1 MRNISYIRRNYYIFL
16 EINTYVCIN
25 RCKSKKIRAKWV
37 QVKSQSVSK
46 SLKVEEIMFE
56 TGTILDNKYQ
66 IQAHLGT
73 GGMGEVYRVLD
84 LEQGQEYALKI
95 LNEMMDEQAVR
106 RRFHREF
113 QVLNRFQHPRLVRTY
128 TWGFAEDRPY
138 FTMEYLPGKT
148 LEKIIADQALLAQFR
163 ASHFFDLIQ
172 QLAEGLAYIHAQGAV
187 HRDLKPSNIMV
198 LETEEGIETTIL
210 DLGLAKFRHL
220 HSVSIT
226 QTGATI
232 GTAEYMSPEQGKGLW
247 VDHRSDLYSLGVI
260 LYEMLMGVPPFSGQN
275 PVSVILKHIREMPP
289 PIDEVNIAVPEQIKQ
304 IVLKLLAKGAVD
316 RYQSAEE
323 LMQALP
329 SELVLLEDEQRD
341 VHRKVMRPQ
350 FVGRESEMK
359 ILSAMLKDV
368 QAGKQRMVLI
378 SGEPGVGKSRLAE
391 ELLGDALIHDFLC
404 LKGAGREEGGQIY
417 GALIDAFQG
426 TTDLV
431 AGLPDSV
438 ETDKFSVME
447 HWLQLLKRMRQKQP
461 IVLCLEDIQWLDELT
476 LEFLQYVLR
485 DPEPC
490 PFLLCLTCRWSNL
503 EPLSE
508 EIENFIHSN
517 EFAEAT
523 QMPLKNL
530 PQEEVGYLASS
541 MLGERSIPP
550 DALQALFRE
559 TGGQPLF
566 VVEAIRT
573 LVNADVVRQ
582 DVSGTWQ
589 WGEFPETLLSDDI
602 SEVLY
607 RRIATL
613 PAVQQRVLEYA
624 CVFLSDFSFQL
635 LAAVWRGDEL
645 ELLGVLDDLI
655 AEGLLAPC
663 GEDEDQY
670 RFSQDLCRRA
680 IYDRLQ
686 NVKRRLLHREIGSA
700 LEKMEDAEEL
710 MEELADHF
718 AAAEEQNKAVK
729 YMRLSGRKA
738 LEAQAYRQALRR
750 FEAVRDWTA
759 DDVFESQA
767 DAIDFLCDYADV
779 LRNCSEYD
787 CALKFLD
794 EANALLPADRK
805 DLKARIFN
813 DQGEIHSVLQHG
825 EIAEEYM
832 LEALQLYR
840 ETGDFDGEIQALSSL
855 SYLCDVSE
863 RHKDAADYVRQ
874 YIEKQRKRDTDAHNQ
889 TDVQRSEGQLALI
902 EFRFEIA
909 RVHLEEVLRTSQQ
922 VGFEH
927 HRMGILNLLQRVY
940 FYLGECD
947 RAEAVCNEAIG
958 EWQKR
963 GVIYWEAANFL
974 WLGELAME
982 RGDFAEALEY
992 AEISA
997 ERFLETPRKD
1007 YVYRAYAI
1015 AATATARMGD
1025 DETALEWAE
1034 KASEGVQQ
1042 TSGMYTGIL
1051 PLVYC
1056 GIGVALAKAGRI
1068 TEAEETFEQAIE
1080 CRRESKG
1087 DHWARALL
1095 MAGEFYLERGDM
1107 TKSQAH
1113 LEEAKQAF
1121 GEMEMSY
1128 FQEKTQVLL
1137 DQLSR
1142 DEDGQGRDIAPTLHR
1157 GEDTVS
1163 SSEVSVGTLS
1173 DDRWNMLYD
1182 MSQELTTEHNVKVL
1196 LDRTLG
1202 NLLAVYSAERVLVA
1216 IKNEAPQDFVVDAAR
1231 HHNIESDDAEEL
1243 SGSIIRRVIETNEP
1257 VLSLDAQ
1264 TDDRLN
1270 QYQSVIDYNIRSVLC
1285 VPLFHVKEGV
1295 MGALYVD
1302 HRGIGNAFSEAD
1314 QTFLQAFANLVGV
1327 ALVNARMYEQL
1338 EDKAQYLQREVER
1351 QYQLGDLFGQSD
1363 AMQAIYYLIDRAARS
1378 DVPVL
1383 VQGET
1388 GTGKELAARAIH
1400 YNSTRKDQRFLSQNC
1415 AALSPELLQSELF
1428 GHKKG
1433 AFTGATEDHIG
1444 VFETANGGTVFLDE
1458 IADAPPQLQRSLLR
1472 VLQEGEIRRVG
1483 ETVDRSVDVR
1493 IIAAT
1498 NRDLK
1503 QEVEKGFFREDLY
1516 YRLHVI
1522 QIDMPPLRERME
1534 DVPLLAEHLLIRAK
1548 EDANKSVGGLTV
1560 GAIRALTSYK
1570 WPGNVRE
1577 LENEIRRAVALAEEE
1592 GDITPDLFSESIGH
1606 AVSGVFVEYHLPMQ
1620 ADVHTQAGGRLQD
1633 RMQEYEKRLIMDALE
1648 KYEGNIKRTAEE
1660 LGLVRASL
1668 YRKMNRL
1675 GLR

>member
-1 MRNISYIRRNYYIFL
+1 
-16 EINTYVCIN
+16 
-25 RCKSKKIRAKWV
+25 
-37 QVKSQSVSK
+37 
-46 SLKVEEIMFE
+46 MFE
-56 TGTILDNKYQ
+56 TGTILDSKYQ

-113 QVLNRFQHPRLVRTY
+113 QVLSRLQHPRLVRTH

-148 LEKIIADQALLAQFR
+148 LEKIIADQALLGQFR
-163 ASHFFDLIQ
+163 ASHFFALVQ

-198 LETEEGIETTIL
+198 LETEVGIETTIL
-210 DLGLAKFRHL
+210 DMGLAKFRHL

-260 LYEMLMGVPPFSGQN
+260 LYEMLTGVPPFSGQN
-275 PVSVILKHIREMPP
+275 PISVIMKHIRESPP
-289 PIDEVNIAVPEQIKQ
+289 PMDEVNIVVPEQMKQ

-323 LMQALP
+323 LVQALNNVAP

-341 VHRKVMRPQ
+341 VPVKVMRPQ

-359 ILSAMLKDV
+359 ILGAMLRDV
-368 QAGKQRMVLI
+368 QAGEQRVVLI
-378 SGEPGVGKSRLAE
+378 SGEPGVGKSRLTE

-404 LKGAGREEGGQIY
+404 LKGAGQEEGGQIY

-431 AGLPDSV
+431 GGKM
-438 ETDKFSVME
+438 DKFSAME
-447 HWLQLLKRMRQKQP
+447 RWLQLLKTLRQKQP

-476 LEFLQYVLR
+476 LEFLQYALR

-490 PFLLCLTCRWSNL
+490 PFLLCLTCRWSNI
-503 EPLSE
+503 EPLAE

-530 PQEEVGYLASS
+530 PREEVGYLAAS
-541 MLGERSIPP
+541 MLGERSIPS
-550 DALQALFRE
+550 DALQTLFRE

-566 VVEAIRT
+566 VVEAVRT
-573 LVNADVVRQ
+573 LVNAGVVRQ
-582 DVSGTWQ
+582 DVSGDWQ
-589 WGEFPETLLSDDI
+589 WGEFSETLLSDDI

-607 RRIATL
+607 RRITAL
-613 PAVQQRVLEYA
+613 SAMQQRVLEYV
-624 CVFLSDFSFQL
+624 CVFLSDFSFEL

-645 ELLGVLDDLI
+645 ELLDILDDLI

-663 GEDEDQY
+663 REDEDRYQ
-670 RFSQDLCRRA
+670 FSQEVCRRA
-680 IYDRLQ
+680 IYDRIQ
-686 NVKRRLLHREIGSA
+686 NVRRRLLHREIGNA
-700 LEKMEDAEEL
+700 LEKMDDAEEL

-718 AAAEEQNKAVK
+718 AAAEERDKAVK
-729 YMRLSGRKA
+729 YARMAGKKA
-738 LEAQAYRQALRR
+738 LEKHAYRQALRR
-750 FEAVRDWTA
+750 FEAVRDWTMNDA
-759 DDVFESQA
+759 FESQA

-779 LRNCSEYD
+779 LRNCD
-787 CALKFLD
+787 QHNKALELLD
-794 EANALLPADRK
+794 EAQALLPDDRN
-805 DLKARIFN
+805 DLKARILN
-813 DQGEIHSVLQHG
+813 REGSIHSVLQHG
-825 EIAEEYM
+825 KIAEEYM
-832 LEALQLYR
+832 LEALQLYHDL
-840 ETGDFDGEIQALSSL
+840 GDVEGEIQALGGL
-855 SYLCDVSE
+855 AYLCDVSG
-863 RHKDAADYVRQ
+863 RHEEAIAYMRRE
-874 YIEKQRKRDTDAHNQ
+874 IEKYATLGKAQNKAVLQRR
-889 TDVQRSEGQLALI
+889 EGLFALVG
-902 EFRFEIA
+902 FRFKIA
-909 RVHLEEVLRTSQQ
+909 KAHLEPTVKTAQQ
-922 VGFEH
+922 LGLEY
-927 HRMGILNLLQRVY
+927 HRIWALNLLQRVY
-940 FYLGECD
+940 FYLGD
-947 RAEAVCNEAIG
+947 LNRAEAVCYEVIG

-963 GVIYWEAANFL
+963 GVIHLEAVNFL
-974 WLGELAME
+974 YLGELALE

-1015 AATATARMGD
+1015 SATAAARMGD
-1025 DETALEWAE
+1025 VEPAMEWAE
-1034 KASEGVQQ
+1034 RASEGTQQ
-1042 TSGMYTGIL
+1042 ISGMYTGIL

-1068 TEAEETFEQAIE
+1068 NEAEEVFEQAIE

-1095 MAGEFYLERGDM
+1095 MVGEFYLERDDM
-1107 TKSQAH
+1107 TKAQEY
-1113 LEEAKQAF
+1113 LEAAKQAF
-1121 GEMEMSY
+1121 EEMEMSY
-1128 FQEKTQVLL
+1128 FLRRTQMLFS
-1137 DQLSR
+1137 QLSH
-1142 DEDGQGRDIAPTLHR
+1142 DEDDRGRDAVPMFQSGESSR
-1157 GEDTVS
+1157 GEDLPAIVQAGAASISEISVDTLSVDRLRLLY
-1163 SSEVSVGTLS
+1163 EVS
-1173 DDRWNMLYD
+1173 R
-1182 MSQELTTEHNVKVL
+1182 ELTTERDLKVL
-1196 LDRTLG
+1196 LDRVLG
-1202 NLLAVYSAERVLVA
+1202 NLLTVYSAAERVLVA
-1216 IKNEAPQDFVVDAAR
+1216 IKNEASQGFVVDAIR
-1231 HHNIESDDAEEL
+1231 HHNVEADDLEEL
-1243 SGSIIRRVIETNEP
+1243 SGGIIRRVIETNEP
-1257 VLSLDAQ
+1257 VLSIDAQ

-1270 QYQSVIDYNIRSVLC
+1270 WYQSVIDYHIRSVLC
-1285 VPLFHVKEGV
+1285 VSLFHVEEGV
-1295 MGALYVD
+1295 IGALYVD
-1302 HRGIGNAFSEAD
+1302 HRGMDNAFSQAD
-1314 QTFLQAFANLVGV
+1314 QTFLQAFANLVSV
-1327 ALVNARMYEQL
+1327 ALVNARMHEQL
-1338 EDKAQYLQREVER
+1338 EEKAQYLQQEVER
-1351 QYQLGDLFGQSD
+1351 RYQLGDLFGQSD
-1363 AMQAIYYLIDRAARS
+1363 AMQMVYQFIERAAKS
-1378 DVPVL
+1378 DIPVL

-1400 YNSTRKDQRFLSQNC
+1400 YNSTRKDQRFLSENC

-1433 AFTGATEDHIG
+1433 AFTGANEDHKGI
-1444 VFETANGGTVFLDE
+1444 FEVANGGTVFLDE
-1458 IADAPPQLQRSLLR
+1458 IGDAPPQLQRSLLR
-1472 VLQEGEIRRVG
+1472 VLQEGEVRRVG
-1483 ETVDRSVDVR
+1483 ETVDRAVDVR
-1493 IIAAT
+1493 IITAT

-1503 QEVEKGFFREDLY
+1503 KEVENGSFREDLY

-1522 QIDMPPLRERME
+1522 QIDMPPLREHLE

-1548 EDANKSVGGLTV
+1548 EESNKSVGGLTV
-1560 GAIRALTSYK
+1560 GAIRALTNYN

-1592 GDITPDLFSESIGH
+1592 GDITPALFSESIGDT
-1606 AVSGVFVEYHLPMQ
+1606 VSDTPVEYQ
-1620 ADVHTQAGGRLQD
+1620 GRLKD